1 MAENRNGSDKRFY
14 FSRSQLVTLAVGFTI
29 TAVAIYFLG
38 ILTGKQ
44 MATTGLARNDE
55 PRVKIPVQP
64 LLDAPGSEP
73 EAQAKEEL
81 AFSQTVTK
89 SPGTQPSVEVQAKE
103 TKRAD
108 KPPKAE
114 TQEKTAPAEEPPST
128 ASKKTPTKVSEK
140 TPALSATPKKETK
153 ASQAAERDG
162 PGKNWTVQISAFPEQ
177 ASAGHWVSDL
187 KTKGYEAY
195 MVEGAIKGRT
205 WYRVRVGRFATRKE
219 AEALRKILASKEGL
233 SDAFLARE

>member
-1 MAENRNGSDKRFY
+1 MAENRNGPHKRFY
-14 FSRSQLVTLAVGFTI
+14 FSLKQLVILAVGFTV

-44 MATTGLARNDE
+44 MAVNGVARNDE

-64 LLDAPGSEP
+64 LLEAPGSEP
-73 EAQAKEEL
+73 EAQAKDEL
-81 AFSQTVTK
+81 AFSQAETK
-89 SPGTQPSVEVQAKE
+89 SAAAQPSVEDQTKE
-103 TKRAD
+103 TKRAA
-108 KPPKAE
+108 KPAKAE
-114 TQEKTAPAEEPPST
+114 TQEKAAPANEPPVT
-128 ASKKTPTKVSEK
+128 ASKEAPTKVSEK
-140 TPALSATPKKETK
+140 PIALSAAQKKEAK
-153 ASQAAERDG
+153 ASQAEERG
-162 PGKNWTVQISAFPEQ
+162 ESGKIWTVQIRAFPEQ
-177 ASAGHWVSDL
+177 ESAGNWVSNL